1 MEKTN
6 GSAGVNCLC
15 VHLVDG
21 MKHEYPVFACQ
32 SVTYARGLAVEKF
45 PWMSVEEV
53 VPVSSE
59 RMSFFFNNL

>member
-6 GSAGVNCLC
+6 GNTSVNYLC

-21 MKHEYPVFACQ
+21 MRHEYPVFACQ

-45 PWMSVEEV
+45 PQMKVEEV
-53 VPVSSE
+53 LPVSSE